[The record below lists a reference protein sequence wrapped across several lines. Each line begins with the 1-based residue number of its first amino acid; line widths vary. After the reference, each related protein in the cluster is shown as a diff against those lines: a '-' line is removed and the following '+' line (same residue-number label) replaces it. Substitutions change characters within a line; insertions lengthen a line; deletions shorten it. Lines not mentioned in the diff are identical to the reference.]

1 MVQIEVSG
9 PSGAKKGY
17 VMVAIARALREL
29 GAEVQVLGE
38 TTHLVEKSN
47 KDQQELAMA
56 LRGQEVRLT
65 ELQTGR

>member
-9 PSGAKKGY
+9 PTHAKKGY

-38 TTHLVEKSN
+38 TTHLAEKST
-47 KDQQELAMA
+47 KDSHELALN

-65 ELQTGR
+65 ELQTGG